1 MVQQRIARWEPLV
14 DQVYDEMNVPAELR
28 PILKAQIH
36 QESKW
41 DSLAVSTANARGLTQ
56 FIPSTARQYGVQY
69 GNSEAAVRS
78 QVRGQVNYMNYLLKM
93 FNSNITHALQA
104 YNTGEGNLQKHL
116 QGKKTLRQE
125 TREYVPKIQQWTGY
139 YR

>member
-1 MVQQRIARWEPLV
+1 MIQQRIARWEPLV

-41 DSLAVSTANARGLTQ
+41 DPLASSGKAHGLTQ
-56 FIPSTARQYGVQY
+56 FTPDTAKDYGVQF
-69 GNSEAAVRS
+69 GSSEAAVRS
-78 QVRGQVNYMNYLLKM
+78 QIRGQVKYMTRLIERYNG
-93 FNSNITHALQA
+93 NVTHALQA
-104 YNTGEGNLQKHL
+104 YNWGPGHMNQHLRGQKPL
-116 QGKKTLRQE
+116 PRE